1 MKKLM
6 MILMAALLLVS
17 ACACAAPAAAPAA
30 TADPDVLAEAEASWT
45 LSEEALAEE
54 PAAEPAAEDDLAYIT
69 GKGNM
74 VIGITIFEPMNYYEG
89 EKLVG
94 FDTEFAEAVCAKLG
108 VTPEFIEIN
117 WDTKETEL
125 ASKNIDCIWN
135 GLTITE
141 DRKANMEITDPY
153 IKNMQ
158 VVVVKAAN
166 AANLATVEALG
177 GANLVAEMGSAGET
191 VIKEDAVLSG
201 ANFVAVAKQT
211 DALLEVK
218 AGTADACVLDYTL
231 AKSMVGE
238 GTDFADLQMVDGLEL
253 AVEEYG
259 VAFRK
264 GSNVAAAVNEQIT
277 ALTGDGTMDK
287 IAETYGLTDS
297 LLSNQ

>member
-1 MKKLM
+1 MMKKFM
-6 MILMAALLLVS
+6 MILLAAMLLVT
-17 ACACAAPAAAPAA
+17 ACACAAAPAA
-30 TADPDVLAEAEASWT
+30 PVATPDPDVLAEAEATW
-45 LSEEALAEE
+45 
-54 PAAEPAAEDDLAYIT
+54 PAPDGGAEDDLAYIQ
-69 GKGNM
+69 GKGKM
-74 VIGITIFEPMNYYEG
+74 VIGITIFEPMNFYDKSG
-89 EKLVG
+89 KLVG
-94 FDTEFAEAVCAKLG
+94 FDTEFAEAFCAKLG

-125 ASKNIDCIWN
+125 SSKNIDCIWN

-141 DRKANMEITDPY
+141 ERKANMELSDPY

-158 VVVVKAAN
+158 VVVVKADK
-166 AANLATVEALG
+166 AATFNSVDSLKA
-177 GANLVAEMGSAGET
+177 ANLVAEMGSAGET
-191 VIKEDAVLSG
+191 VIKEDPVLSG
-201 ANFVAVAKQT
+201 ANYVAVAKQT

-238 GTDFADLQMVDGLEL
+238 GTDFADLQMADGLEL

-264 GSNVAAAVNEQIT
+264 GSNVAAALNEQIK
-277 ALTGDGTMDK
+277 AFTGDGTLDK
-287 IAETYGLTDS
+287 IADAYSLTDS